1 MSHLLLITNCFPVS
15 GYTEDAFIWPEL
27 EALHRYFES
36 ITIIPD
42 HVEQEHLKRQPVESD
57 LFTVDSEYMLKY
69 RGG

>member
-15 GYTEDAFIWPEL
+15 GYTEDAFIMPEL
-27 EALHRYFES
+27 EALYRHFDS

-42 HVEQEHLKRQPVESD
+42 HVEKEHLKQQFIGNN

-69 RGG
+69 GGG